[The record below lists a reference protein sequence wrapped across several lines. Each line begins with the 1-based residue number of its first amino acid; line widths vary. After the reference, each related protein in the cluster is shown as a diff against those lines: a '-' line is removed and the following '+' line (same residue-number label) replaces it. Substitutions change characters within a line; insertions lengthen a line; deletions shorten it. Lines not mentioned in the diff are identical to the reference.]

1 MKRDIIN
8 ASSKIDGY
16 IDFSDYKI
24 EIHNYKKPILIIDN
38 EEDIKLINNKDECMI
53 TKLYNDYYLTI
64 AEIACLYDIKYYKMN
79 NKIKELGIE
88 RNRQNRRNSSYGAV
102 FTEERLRHMSESQ
115 KGKTP
120 VGYVRTKE
128 IREKISKTLKEG
140 YRTGRIKQ
148 DASKKS
154 KAWADGKYKNA
165 KMGRGIQGFFYSKKM
180 NKDMY
185 FRSLLELKFMI
196 GVENSEKVITYDFE
210 PMQIKLPHN
219 AHYTPDAIIN
229 EKYIVELKPYD
240 HLKYTDRRRFYL
252 ELACAND
259 YCNKNKMIYLLVYD
273 KDIGFKS
280 KEYRKYLKDNPD
292 IIRQYNI
299 RFKKEL

>member
-24 EIHNYKKPILIIDN
+24 EIHNYKKPIL
-38 EEDIKLINNKDECMI
+38 
-53 TKLYNDYYLTI
+53 
-64 AEIACLYDIKYYKMN
+64 
-79 NKIKELGIE
+79 
-88 RNRQNRRNSSYGAV
+88 
-102 FTEERLRHMSESQ
+102 
-115 KGKTP
+115 
-120 VGYVRTKE
+120 
-128 IREKISKTLKEG
+128 
-140 YRTGRIKQ
+140 
-148 DASKKS
+148 
-154 KAWADGKYKNA
+154 
-165 KMGRGIQGFFYSKKM
+165 
-180 NKDMY
+180 
-185 FRSLLELKFMI
+185 
-196 GVENSEKVITYDFE
+196 
-210 PMQIKLPHN
+210 
-219 AHYTPDAIIN
+219 IN

-299 RFKKEL
+299 RFKKGL